1 MRETIVLGGLHL
13 EVRPL
18 RLGQLRHVL
27 DALEEMAGKSGGGLI
42 DAAAH
47 VVAAGLAPA
56 YPELTAERVL
66 DLEASIEQL
75 NDAVAAV
82 LRTAGLRRLEDGA
95 GAQPMGE
102 AQPVANPRLGPR
114 EQLAALYG
122 ALATGCGYSYPVI
135 DVMTLAEAGE
145 IFAYWQHDPPAHLI
159 VQSIA
164 RLLGWVPRP
173 VLSRTPRIDEIAASV
188 PPGLAVERG
197 GAIGMPVPVFDSE
210 VLRIR
215 NQARAAEMTWRA

>member
-1 MRETIVLGGLHL
+1 MSSAMRETIVLGGLHL

-47 VVAAGLAPA
+47 FVAAGLASA

-82 LRTAGLRRLEDGA
+82 LRTAGLRRPENGA
-95 GAQPMGE
+95 GAQTMGE
-102 AQPVANPRLGPR
+102 TQPVASPATSP
-114 EQLAALYG
+114 G
-122 ALATGCGYSYPVI
+122 ADPASSSLPYTAPS
-135 DVMTLAEAGE
+135 
-145 IFAYWQHDPPAHLI
+145 PPA
-159 VQSIA
+159 
-164 RLLGWVPRP
+164 
-173 VLSRTPRIDEIAASV
+173 AST
-188 PPGLAVERG
+188 LTR
-197 GAIGMPVPVFDSE
+197 
-210 VLRIR
+210 
-215 NQARAAEMTWRA
+215 

>member
-82 LRTAGLRRLEDGA
+82 LRTAGLRQLEDGA

-102 AQPVANPRLGPR
+102 AQPVATPRSDPASSLPPST
-114 EQLAALYG
+114 AP
-122 ALATGCGYSYPVI
+122 S
-135 DVMTLAEAGE
+135 
-145 IFAYWQHDPPAHLI
+145 PPA
-159 VQSIA
+159 
-164 RLLGWVPRP
+164 
-173 VLSRTPRIDEIAASV
+173 AAI
-188 PPGLAVERG
+188 P
-197 GAIGMPVPVFDSE
+197 
-210 VLRIR
+210 IR
-215 NQARAAEMTWRA
+215 